1 MKQKIGKPNLIHII
15 YDEKGRKFI
24 KHLCH
29 KVKMYSV
36 TLVITYILW
45 SLYFTY
51 CFLRLRCETDICKI
65 QQHKWMLLYIKE
77 YAAYNILHS
86 KWQKIKGRTKT
97 LDLLIEVPQNQY
109 RVILRSALMGMVPAS
124 MTKHPC
130 TVYRCSSSQPTWK
143 PIYDAVQCFEMFYKC
158 LFNSSEHMQS
168 YKTLRWQHNKWWH
181 STIWNSTYT
190 VGLTKLQQNCWYKV

>member
-1 MKQKIGKPNLIHII
+1 MTAVLSCSDLFSPNRPAQSSQCRCLEMTQKIGKPNLIHII
-15 YDEKGRKFI
+15 YEKGRKFI

-97 LDLLIEVPQNQY
+97 LDPLIEVPQNQY
-109 RVILRSALMGMVPAS
+109 RVILRSVLMGMVPAS

-130 TVYRCSSSQPTWK
+130 TVYRCHW
-143 PIYDAVQCFEMFYKC
+143 V
-158 LFNSSEHMQS
+158 
-168 YKTLRWQHNKWWH
+168 
-181 STIWNSTYT
+181 
-190 VGLTKLQQNCWYKV
+190 V